1 MGKKK
6 SRTSR
11 VSSGKMA
18 KIRKARAEKRE
29 AKFAAKREAGLAYEY
44 KKNPFKE
51 GSKEWAREKMERA
64 NKTHG
69 SKCEYAKFES
79 IMRKLDNYLEADAA
93 KAAVARNKEKKNK
106 AA

>member
-11 VSSGKMA
+11 ASSGKMA

-29 AKFAAKREAGLAYEY
+29 AKFAAKRKAGLAYEY
-44 KKNPFKE
+44 KKNPFKK

-79 IMRKLDNYLEADAA
+79 IMRKLDNYLEAEAA

>member
-11 VSSGKMA
+11 ASSGKMA

-44 KKNPFKE
+44 KKNPFKIE
-51 GSKEWAREKMERA
+51 YNDNMQLPDSQTLSIELALDEWI
-64 NKTHG
+64 KTEEWKKRIFNTIRDVLKYG
-69 SKCEYAKFES
+69 
-79 IMRKLDNYLEADAA
+79 DAFLS
-93 KAAVARNKEKKNK
+93 
-106 AA
+106 

>member
-11 VSSGKMA
+11 ASSGKMA

-29 AKFAAKREAGLAYEY
+29 AGLAYEY
-44 KKNPFKE
+44 KKNPFKK

-69 SKCEYAKFES
+69 SKTDYAKFVS
-79 IMRKLDNYLEADAA
+79 IMRKLDNYLETEKEKIAAA
-93 KAAVARNKEKKNK
+93 KAEEKKK
-106 AA
+106 SVAA

>member
-18 KIRKARAEKRE
+18 KISKARAEKRE
-29 AKFAAKREAGLAYEY
+29 AKFAAQREAGLAYEY

-79 IMRKLDNYLEADAA
+79 IMRKLDNYLEAEAA